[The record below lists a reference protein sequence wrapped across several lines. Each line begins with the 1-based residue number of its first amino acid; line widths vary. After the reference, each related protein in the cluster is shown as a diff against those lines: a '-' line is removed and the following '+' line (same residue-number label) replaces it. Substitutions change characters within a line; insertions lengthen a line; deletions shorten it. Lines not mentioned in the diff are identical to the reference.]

1 MRYYQVVYIMP
12 PLNNKRINFMKFVE
26 LFMLK
31 NAI

>member
-1 MRYYQVVYIMP
+1 VVYIMP